1 MLGIR
6 FYSDLEQA
14 PLIQTLNNENIQQ
27 IHRLFRFS
35 DSSWNDD
42 IDHGQSTGCFII
54 KYMGGIIDH
63 SSNLPGLVALSSA
76 ELEGTEE
83 ENMNP
88 TTFFFDSKSAIA
100 MGKSFRDTKHT

>member
-76 ELEGTEE
+76 EAKYNEGCIPFMAGSHLRMLVAELEGTED
-83 ENMNP
+83 P
-88 TTFFFDSKSAIA
+88 LD
-100 MGKSFRDTKHT
+100 